1 MDATKLVKPNFFFLR
16 IIKKFKGEANSYFA
30 IKQTTHLF
38 PLTVIVTSVVFTTPL
53 VVSVNTI
60 SSSQK
65 ERNVFNGKYLT
76 MCFYSLQFKFLTKI
90 DIPFKHKRK

>member
-1 MDATKLVKPNFFFLR
+1 MLQNQLNHFFFLKR
-16 IIKKFKGEANSYFA
+16 IIKKFKGKANSYFA

-65 ERNVFNGKYLT
+65 ERNFFNGKYLT
-76 MCFYSLQFKFLTKI
+76 MYFYSLQFKFLTKI
-90 DIPFKHKRK
+90 DIPFKNKRK